1 MCLSIF
7 QHILSSRNDVMK
19 KVSKLTIKDATIRE
33 ENEELIVVEKTK
45 VGENA
50 YGLDEVLD
58 KLEKEED
65 LKLTIDTK
73 NDMDV
78 HEIKEIL
85 KNYIDKEKIN
95 VSITVDT
102 EY

>member
-1 MCLSIF
+1 
-7 QHILSSRNDVMK
+7 MK

-33 ENEELIVVEKTK
+33 ENGELIVVEKTK
-45 VGENA
+45 VGENV

-58 KLEKEED
+58 KLEKEEY

-73 NDMDV
+73 NDKDV

>member
-1 MCLSIF
+1 ME
-7 QHILSSRNDVMK
+7 

-33 ENEELIVVEKTK
+33 ENGELIVVEKTK
-45 VGENA
+45 VGENV

>member
-1 MCLSIF
+1 MVTHWTHYPKLKVR
-7 QHILSSRNDVMK
+7 ILFLLPNKNRD
-19 KVSKLTIKDATIRE
+19 
-33 ENEELIVVEKTK
+33 
-45 VGENA
+45 
-50 YGLDEVLD
+50 GLDEVLD